1 MVGIGL
7 MMGKSSTQLADFIR
21 RTAELVAIIVSWLV
35 FRVTHNAE
43 LEDDTKKAK
52 LERLA
57 NICVGI
63 AMCLSGVAM
72 LLVTLLASNTQK
84 GNVIPGLVIAVLGV
98 TTNTWFWL
106 RYSKLNK
113 ADPDAILAVQSK
125 LYRAK
130 SLVDACVVLALASI
144 LINPDGQ
151 VAVVMDVAGSVVVSL
166 YLLFTGAKTL
176 YGQLGGQREVQLS
189 AQPDSRHSGQADE
202 QRDDQHRGQRDSR
215 TDDQRT
221 SQRDDQHDS
230 RRRKNSEG

>member
-43 LEDDTKKAK
+43 LKDDTQKAK
-52 LERLA
+52 LDRLA
-57 NICVGI
+57 NICVGV

-106 RYSKLNK
+106 RYSRLNK

-151 VAVVMDVAGSVVVSL
+151 AAIIMDVAGSVVVSL

-176 YGQLGGQREVQLS
+176 YGQLGGQREVQPGGQLDS
-189 AQPDSRHSGQADE
+189 QQASQPG
-202 QRDDQHRGQRDSR
+202 GQRDS
-215 TDDQRT
+215 
-221 SQRDDQHDS
+221 QHGNP
-230 RRRKNSEG
+230 RRKNSESQ